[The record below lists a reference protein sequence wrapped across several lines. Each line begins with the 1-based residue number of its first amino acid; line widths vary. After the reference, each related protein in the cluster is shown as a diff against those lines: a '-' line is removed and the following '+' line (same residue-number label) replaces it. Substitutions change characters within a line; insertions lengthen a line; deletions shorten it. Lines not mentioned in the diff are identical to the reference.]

1 MARGRNLDM
10 NITLSEELQKRIQW
24 KVDAGIYP
32 SADEVVERALDLLDE
47 YDVEIAKIQ
56 DLVQEG
62 MDDLAEGRY
71 TTYTEETLDDL
82 VEDVK
87 RRSLEK
93 LKSRRKAPTA

>member
-1 MARGRNLDM
+1 MEVAING
-10 NITLSEELQKRIQW
+10 ELLKRIQW

-32 SADEVVERALDLLDE
+32 TADEVVERALDLLDE

-62 MDDLAEGRY
+62 LDDFAAGRY
-71 TTYTEETLDDL
+71 STYTEETLDNL

-93 LKSRRKAPTA
+93 LRSGRKASNV

>member
-1 MARGRNLDM
+1 MEVAIN
-10 NITLSEELQKRIQW
+10 SELLKRIQW

-32 SADEVVERALDLLDE
+32 SADEVVERALDLLDV
-47 YDVEIAKIQ
+47 YDVEIAKIR

-62 MDDLAEGRY
+62 LDDFAAGRY
-71 TTYTEETLDDL
+71 TTYTEDTLDNL

-93 LKSRRKAPTA
+93 LKSRNRIHNV

>member
-1 MARGRNLDM
+1 MEVAIN
-10 NITLSEELQKRIQW
+10 SELLKRIQW

-32 SADEVVERALDLLDE
+32 SADEVVERALDLLDV
-47 YDVEIAKIQ
+47 YDVEIAKIR

-62 MDDLAEGRY
+62 LDDFAAGRY
-71 TTYTEETLDDL
+71 TTYTDDSLDNL

-93 LKSRRKAPTA
+93 LKSGKRIHNV

>member
-1 MARGRNLDM
+1 MEVAIN
-10 NITLSEELQKRIQW
+10 SELLKRIQW

-32 SADEVVERALDLLDE
+32 SADEVVERALDLLDV
-47 YDVEIAKIQ
+47 YDVEIAKIR

-62 MDDLAEGRY
+62 LDDFAAGRY
-71 TTYTEETLDDL
+71 TTYTEDSLDNL

-93 LKSRRKAPTA
+93 LKSGKRIHNV

>member
-1 MARGRNLDM
+1 MEVAIN
-10 NITLSEELQKRIQW
+10 SELLERIQW

-32 SADEVVERALDLLDE
+32 SADEVVERALDLLDV
-47 YDVEIAKIQ
+47 YDVEIAKIR

-62 MDDLAEGRY
+62 LDDFAAGRY
-71 TTYTEETLDDL
+71 TTYTEDSLDNL

-93 LKSRRKAPTA
+93 LKSGKRIHNV

>member
-1 MARGRNLDM
+1 MDVS
-10 NITLSEELQKRIQW
+10 ISEELQKRIQW

-62 MDDLAEGRY
+62 LDDFAAGRY
-71 TTYTEETLDDL
+71 TTYTEDTLDNL

-87 RRSLEK
+87 RRSIEK
-93 LKSRRKAPTA
+93 LNFREKLRSERKASNV

>member
-1 MARGRNLDM
+1 MDIA
-10 NITLSEELQKRIQW
+10 ISEELLKRIQW

-32 SADEVVERALDLLDE
+32 SADEVIERALDLLDE

-56 DLVQEG
+56 DMVQVG

-71 TTYTEETLDDL
+71 TTYTEETLDNL

-87 RRSLEK
+87 RRSLER
-93 LKSRRKAPTA
+93 LESRKGTRIV